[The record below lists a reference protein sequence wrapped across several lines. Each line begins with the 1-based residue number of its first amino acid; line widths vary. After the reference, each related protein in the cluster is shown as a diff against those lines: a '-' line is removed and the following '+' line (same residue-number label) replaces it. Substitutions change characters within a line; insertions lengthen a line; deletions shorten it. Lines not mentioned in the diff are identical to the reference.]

1 MHFGKY
7 GTMTKE
13 NKLSNT
19 ACVALL
25 FMLCEGFNSW
35 VSESRHSLFWNVMD
49 VWY

>member
-13 NKLSNT
+13 NKQSIP
-19 ACVALL
+19 ACLALV
-25 FMLCEGFNSW
+25 FMLCEELNSW
-35 VSESRHSLFWNVMD
+35 VSESRHFFGNIMD